1 MFKELSIEKKINYF
15 IGFVSVSL
23 IFAALV
29 VYLVLGYIG
38 SKYDHLHQNS
48 MGGGLATLRI
58 EKNLNF
64 SSRLTRDIM
73 LGGDYEKNM
82 QHLTQTIEAIRVDFN
97 FLEKLIADDGSF
109 ALVQE
114 AKSSTML
121 FLDKSLSM
129 MKYIAIDEIKQDK
142 DEIYA
147 KYKKELTPL
156 ANASR
161 DSFKKL
167 MDFKIKELDDDSVS
181 LGKDIN
187 FVKYIAVVFGF
198 AIAIVIFF
206 ISTLIRKSITKGIN
220 EFTSLISFVAKGDFT
235 YTKDS
240 DYNLDTELGVM
251 GNELS
256 KLINHTQNLINE
268 INITISDASKGVF
281 THQILSKDMSGEFV
295 KTIESVRA
303 SIEFMKEQSQ
313 KTKRDVFNAQISTKS
328 ITVSES
334 LTLIISDLA
343 QNIENLKI
351 ITAATKEA
359 SKLAI
364 ESKNDTSAV
373 VNALNT
379 LNAQVNSNNQSI
391 LDIANRANEITSVIN
406 LITDIAE
413 QTNLLALNAAIEA
426 ARAGEHG
433 RGFAVVADE
442 VRKLADR
449 THKATNEISISI
461 KSLQQDMS
469 KIQESSEDMKE
480 TVEKSTKKINGFENT
495 LVELSDN
502 SAKIVDYSYG
512 MENSI
517 FVVLAKLEHI
527 LYKSRVYN
535 SMVSLKKMLK
545 EQSTNECELGTWYG
559 AEGKR
564 RFALAPSYAKI
575 DAPHKIVHQNA
586 NENLSFLDVNAEVKT
601 LNNSIKILQNFE
613 AMEEA
618 SKDMFE
624 LLDEMLFQT
633 RKI

>member
-1 MFKELSIEKKINYF
+1 MFRELSIEKKINYF

-29 VYLVLGYIG
+29 VYLVLGHIG
-38 SKYDHLHQNS
+38 SRYDHLHQNS
-48 MGGGLATLRI
+48 MSGGIATLRI

-73 LGGDYEKNM
+73 LGGEYEKNI
-82 QHLTQTIEAIRVDFN
+82 QHLNQTIEATREDFN
-97 FLEKLIADDGSF
+97 FLEKLISNDDSLAF
-109 ALVQE
+109 VKE
-114 AKSSTML
+114 SKSSTML
-121 FLDKSLSM
+121 FLDKSLAM
-129 MKYIAIDEIKQDK
+129 MKNISQDEIKENKDK
-142 DEIYA
+142 IYD

-167 MDFKIKELDDDSVS
+167 LDLKIKELDDDSVS
-181 LGKDIN
+181 LGKEIN
-187 FVKYIAVVFGF
+187 FVKHIAVVFGF
-198 AIAIVIFF
+198 AIAILIFF
-206 ISTLIRKSITKGIN
+206 TSTFIRKSITKGIN
-220 EFTSLISFVAKGDFT
+220 EFTSLINFVAKGDFT
-235 YTKDS
+235 HTQNS
-240 DYNLDTELGVM
+240 VYNLNTELGVM

-256 KLINHTQNLINE
+256 KLIKHTQKLINE
-268 INITISDASKGVF
+268 INTTIQDASRGVF
-281 THQILSKDMSGEFV
+281 THEITSGDMEGEFV
-295 KTIESVRA
+295 KAIESVRA
-303 SIEFMKEQSQ
+303 SIEFMKDQSQ

-328 ITVSES
+328 INVSES
-334 LTLIISDLA
+334 LTLIISDLSS
-343 QNIENLKI
+343 NIENLKI
-351 ITAATKEA
+351 ITTATKEA

-364 ESKNDTSAV
+364 ESKNDISAV

-379 LNAQVNSNNQSI
+379 LNEQVSSNNQSI
-391 LDIANRANEITSVIN
+391 LDIAMRANEITSIIG

-449 THKATNEISISI
+449 THKSTNEISISI

-480 TVEKSTKKINGFENT
+480 TVEKSTKKINGFEDI
-495 LVELSDN
+495 LLELSDN
-502 SAKIVDYSYG
+502 STKIVDYSYG

-517 FVVLAKLEHI
+517 FIVLAKLEHI

-535 SMVSLKKMLK
+535 SIVSLKKMLK
-545 EQSTNECELGTWYG
+545 EQNINECELGIWYSG
-559 AEGKR
+559 EGKR
-564 RFALAPSYAKI
+564 RFASASSYLKI
-575 DAPHKIVHQNA
+575 DAWHRIVHNNA
-586 NENLSFLDVNAEVKT
+586 NENLSYLDSNAEMQT
-601 LNNSIKILQNFE
+601 LKHDTKILQNFE
-613 AMEEA
+613 SMEEA
-618 SKDMFE
+618 SKEMFE
-624 LLDEMLFQT
+624 LLDEILSEI